1 VNKQSTNSGKAF
13 SGRGRPAV
21 PEAELVEKIQNATFQ
36 LLLQKDV
43 EALSVDEIA
52 RTAGV
57 AKKTFYRFYS
67 NRTDVLEKIILDWSS
82 TFTLYHLP
90 LPKKPHDA
98 IAILEQFFVDLAAR
112 ALSERSVALF
122 KFLQNSPHQK
132 THFLNLYRESG
143 IDNAGKMLDAW
154 LQDLRQRGMIAAGW
168 PENGAK
174 HLQAL
179 IIAPALRDIAL
190 GILPAVPEFDIRPR
204 VREALTLMAPLLGLP
219 H

>member
-1 VNKQSTNSGKAF
+1 
-13 SGRGRPAV
+13 
-21 PEAELVEKIQNATFQ
+21 
-36 LLLQKDV
+36 
-43 EALSVDEIA
+43 
-52 RTAGV
+52 
-57 AKKTFYRFYS
+57 
-67 NRTDVLEKIILDWSS
+67 
-82 TFTLYHLP
+82 
-90 LPKKPHDA
+90 
-98 IAILEQFFVDLAAR
+98 
-112 ALSERSVALF
+112 
-122 KFLQNSPHQK
+122 
-132 THFLNLYRESG
+132 
-143 IDNAGKMLDAW
+143 MLDAW